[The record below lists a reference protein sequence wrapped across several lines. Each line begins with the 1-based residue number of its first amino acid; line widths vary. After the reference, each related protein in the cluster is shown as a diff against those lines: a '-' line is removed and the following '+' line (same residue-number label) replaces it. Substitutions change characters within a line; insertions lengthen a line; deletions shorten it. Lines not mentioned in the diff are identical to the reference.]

1 MQQSPPE
8 DRVLYPGAVPGL
20 AAGSARETR
29 RKPPGWV
36 LGGLALL
43 LLVFAAVA
51 GRAERGRH
59 PEATPEAALQTMGAY
74 FAAFEQGDL
83 AALADLIAPAYGVQL
98 LQMEAWRIAQNTD
111 RTVHECVA
119 ADPDPGGAISV
130 TCILD
135 DLSQLRR
142 AVGAPPIESWGRYR
156 VAADGYIYPGRI
168 SLTVATAEP
177 GFNRW
182 LAREYPEIEASV
194 TCCSWPSVA
203 AAVEDGRIIA
213 AYADRYAAYLSSI
226 GCRYDE
232 ACDLI
237 PTFAAER
244 EALDFLGEL
253 AADDLDAARSR
264 LVPGLAAP
272 GGDVSLPSLAQA
284 IAGPDLATDCQA
296 QGRVIAPAV
305 QVTCLAG
312 GNGQDAGVVRWTMT
326 VTPDGISAVSV
337 DT

>member
-194 TCCSWPSVA
+194 T
-203 AAVEDGRIIA
+203 
-213 AYADRYAAYLSSI
+213 YLSSI